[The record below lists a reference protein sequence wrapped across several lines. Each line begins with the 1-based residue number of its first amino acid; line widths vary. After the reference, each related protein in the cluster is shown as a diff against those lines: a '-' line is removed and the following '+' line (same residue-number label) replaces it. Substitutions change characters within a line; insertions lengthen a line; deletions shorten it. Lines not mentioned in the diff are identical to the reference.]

1 MQEKDHMTDQTEKIL
16 YINTSGE
23 ENMEKASMPFVL
35 ANAAMAMDIEAKVVM
50 QGPSVTLAQK
60 GFADKLGSGGGF
72 PPIGKLISDF
82 LELGGEIMVCVP
94 CMEKRNITVDD
105 LVPGAVT
112 TAAGKVNLAAL
123 EADAVL
129 VF

>member
-1 MQEKDHMTDQTEKIL
+1 MTDKTETML
-16 YINTSGE
+16 YISTNGE
-23 ENMEKASMPFVL
+23 ENLEKASLPFVL
-35 ANAAMAMDIEAKVVM
+35 ANAALAMDLKATVVM
-50 QGPSVTLAQK
+50 QAASVSLARQ

-72 PPIGKLISDF
+72 PPLGKLISDF
-82 LELGGEIMVCVP
+82 LELGGEMLVCVP
-94 CMEKRNITVDD
+94 CMEKRNITVAD
-105 LVPGAVT
+105 LVKGAVT

>member
-1 MQEKDHMTDQTEKIL
+1 MTDQTEKIL

-35 ANAAMAMDIEAKVVM
+35 ANAAMAMDIQAKVVM

-72 PPIGKLISDF
+72 PPLGKLISDF

-105 LVPGAVT
+105 LVEGAVT